1 MKRRTPKQQILTV
14 FVLVSFF
21 CFFAPVD
28 CTASDAAKNIS
39 RIQNFYKTVKDLK
52 GSFIQKNTI
61 KDLDRTD
68 VYNGEF
74 LIKYPLKMRWM
85 YKGKTPQEIIISG
98 GSVIIYKKGDSQ
110 AYKGKF
116 DRSTYG
122 QSPVALLSG
131 FEDITESFNITGSG
145 DSLILKPK
153 NPSGNISSIKLV
165 MSGGDFP
172 IQSFT
177 IFDGNSNVVE
187 IELKDIEIN
196 TGLKDSLFEFSL
208 PEGVSIYEQ

>member
-1 MKRRTPKQQILTV
+1 MNSPAHEKILAV
-14 FVLVSFF
+14 FILISFF
-21 CFFAPVD
+21 CISAPVN
-28 CTASDAAKNIS
+28 CTASEAAKNVS
-39 RIQNFYKTVKDLK
+39 RIQNFYKTVRDLK
-52 GSFIQKNTI
+52 GLFIQKNTI

-98 GSVIIYKKGDSQ
+98 GTVIIYKKGDSQ

-116 DRSTYG
+116 DSSTYG

-131 FEDITESFNITGSG
+131 FEDITKSFNITGSG
-145 DSLILKPK
+145 NSLILKPK
-153 NPSGNISSIKLV
+153 NPSGNISSIKLI